1 MSRMHTLHKLHTLS
15 LAVAALLVASSVA
28 PRLAAAQAP
37 DAAPTAG
44 RNGIPASTQF
54 MLLVYETPA
63 AQRAR
68 TRTADAAKSRA
79 YWGAFAAFGDSLQ
92 AAGVLRGGM
101 VLRDGAEARTVV
113 VRGGETRVRPGA
125 HARAAEELGGFFLIE
140 VATREEAVR
149 WAARVPA
156 ALTGAVEVRP
166 SYPAPS
172 MMAR

>member
-1 MSRMHTLHKLHTLS
+1 MSRTHSLP
-15 LAVAALLVASSVA
+15 LAVAALLLASSIV
-28 PRLAAAQAP
+28 PRRAAAQAP
-37 DAAPTAG
+37 DAAPVAG
-44 RNGIPASTQF
+44 RSGIPAAAQF

-68 TRTADAAKSRA
+68 TDAAASHG

-101 VLRDGAEARTVV
+101 VLREGAEARTVV
-113 VRGGETRVRPGA
+113 VRDGATGVRSGA
-125 HARAAEELGGFFLIE
+125 HARAAEELGGWFVIE
-140 VATREEAVR
+140 VATRDEAVR

-166 SYPAPS
+166 RYAAPS
-172 MMAR
+172 MGPR